1 MEEHGGVVGEW
12 VPKWDVG
19 GGDIDV
25 GESDFDVGESDI
37 DVGGW
42 SDFYVD

>member
-1 MEEHGGVVGEW
+1 MEERGGVVGEW

-19 GGDIDV
+19 GGDVDV

-37 DVGGW
+37 DVGE
-42 SDFYVD
+42 